1 MLTDTTFKT
10 LTLSLATYIMFF
22 TYTLTRNPVLECFL
36 TVLLMVNLSV
46 LTYATSQNDFK
57 EAYFRQEIYDDA
69 PMNGDDESD
78 DESEDVCDSDC
89 ECEKEE
95 TEAPTESAT
104 EAPTETTTLSQ
115 EELAKLN
122 LDLTVNNEPTPLSV
136 RALVRAFDNKSP
148 TNLADIS
155 GGLPPC
161 SHSSDLSGAT
171 PTN

>member
-46 LTYATSQNDFK
+46 LPYATSQNDFK

-69 PMNGDDESD
+69 PMNGVDESD
-78 DESEDVCDSDC
+78 DESESEDVCDSDC

-95 TEAPTESAT
+95 TEAAT
-104 EAPTETTTLSQ
+104 EAATDTATLSQ
-115 EELAKLN
+115 EELAKVHF
-122 LDLTVNNEPTPLSV
+122 DMSVNNEPPPFSV
-136 RALVRAFDNKSP
+136 RALVRALDNKSP
-148 TNLADIS
+148 VNVADIS

-161 SHSSDLSGAT
+161 SHSSDLSAAM

>member
-10 LTLSLATYIMFF
+10 LTLSLATYVMFF
-22 TYTLTRNPVLECFL
+22 SYTLTRNPVLECFL

-57 EAYFRQEIYDDA
+57 DAYFHQPVYDDA
-69 PMNGDDESD
+69 HMNDDDESVD
-78 DESEDVCDSDC
+78 ESVDESEDSCDSEC

-95 TEAPTESAT
+95 AEAPTEA
-104 EAPTETTTLSQ
+104 ATLSQ
-115 EELAKLN
+115 EELAKVHF
-122 LDLTVNNEPTPLSV
+122 DMTVDNEPTPFSV
-136 RALVRAFDNKSP
+136 RALVRAFSNKSP
-148 TNLADIS
+148 TNAADIS

-161 SHSSDLSGAT
+161 SHDLSGAT